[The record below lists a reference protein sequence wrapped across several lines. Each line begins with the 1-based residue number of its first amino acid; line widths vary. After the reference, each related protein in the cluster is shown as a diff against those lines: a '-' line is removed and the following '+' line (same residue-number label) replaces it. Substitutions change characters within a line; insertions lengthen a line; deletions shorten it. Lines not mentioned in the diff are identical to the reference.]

1 MHGRTVIAILF
12 LLVATPVFA
21 QQQPQALPTDAN
33 QVQTLLERTGCNAE
47 VSAASNT
54 IAQQQKQIQDLQK
67 QLAAKDP
74 PPKSKSGATLH

>member
-1 MHGRTVIAILF
+1 MKTLF
-12 LLVATPVFA
+12 LVLWILCSAVAAYA
-21 QQQPQALPTDAN
+21 QQAQGLPTDPA

-67 QLAAKDP
+67 QLNAKDP
-74 PPKSKSGATLH
+74 PKSGATKH

>member
-1 MHGRTVIAILF
+1 MKTLALVLWIICSATVA
-12 LLVATPVFA
+12 FA
-21 QQQPQALPTDAN
+21 QTAPQGLPTDPN

-67 QLAAKDP
+67 QLNAKDP
-74 PPKSKSGATLH
+74 PKSGATKH

>member
-1 MHGRTVIAILF
+1 MKTLF
-12 LLVATPVFA
+12 LVLWILCSAVAAYAQT
-21 QQQPQALPTDAN
+21 QQQGLPTDPA

-67 QLAAKDP
+67 QLNAKDP
-74 PPKSKSGATLH
+74 PKSGATKH

>member
-1 MHGRTVIAILF
+1 MKT
-12 LLVATPVFA
+12 LLIVALLLAASSTFA
-21 QQQPQALPTDAN
+21 QQPQALPTDAN

-67 QLAAKDP
+67 QLTAKDP
-74 PPKSKSGATLH
+74 PKSGATKH

>member
-1 MHGRTVIAILF
+1 MKTL
-12 LLVATPVFA
+12 LLVLWILCSAVAAYA
-21 QQQPQALPTDAN
+21 QTSQALPTDPA

-47 VSAASNT
+47 VNAASQT

-74 PPKSKSGATLH
+74 PPKSGATKK